1 LIMNLLENTNI
12 STIGALVAAANNTD
26 SNSSRVD
33 MAGYDSCLFLAE
45 VAVSANTGV
54 ATLTI
59 EGGTTDA
66 DPGAGNALTGATAT
80 ATDGS
85 GGALNNMLLAI
96 NVHQPAK
103 RYLQAVRTS
112 AVANIT
118 FGPVIAI
125 RYNGKAMPITQLAA
139 EVVASA
145 SVSGV

>member
-1 LIMNLLENTNI
+1 MNLLQNANI
-12 STIGALVAAANNTD
+12 TTIGALVAAANNTD
-26 SNSSRVD
+26 NNSSRVD

-45 VAVSANTGV
+45 VAVSVNTGV

-66 DPGAGNALTGATAT
+66 DPGASNALVGATAT

-85 GGALNNMLLAI
+85 GGALNNKLLAI
-96 NVHQPAK
+96 NVYQPAK

-112 AVANIT
+112 TVANIT

-125 RYNGKAMPITQLAA
+125 RYNGKSAPITQDVA
-139 EVVASA
+139 EILASA
-145 SVSGV
+145 SVAGV